1 MIKFI
6 EALIILI
13 FLVPLA
19 SNAQIINEQE
29 NLLFEDPF
37 FYEKFID
44 SKNIKS
50 ITGEFHYKRD
60 HQKMYNKGVI
70 VKYDFDKNG
79 KLKRKCNTIK
89 GPGNKIDTVFVFYE
103 YNSNGKLTTKRSVDH
118 SKSVALSYI
127 YDKKGNVLQQITFS
141 GSNYKASPEVL
152 SDDKPIKINIDKFEF
167 HTVSPGFKIKKFLNT
182 SGNPYREITYLF
194 NEEGKVIE
202 ERNTLLSIRRVEK
215 KQYQYNATGQLVKI
229 TEIPDVEKTIE
240 WIYAYNEQGRLI
252 EIRKLKNSEPVFFTQ
267 FMLDSQGRVI
277 NQLSR
282 NYSEKVIDVIKF
294 RYEFY

>member
-13 FLVPLA
+13 FLVSLA
-19 SNAQIINEQE
+19 SNAQIINEQQ

-50 ITGEFHYKRD
+50 VTGEFHYKRD

-70 VKYDFDKNG
+70 VQYDFDRNG
-79 KLKRKCNTIK
+79 KLRRKFNTVK
-89 GPGNKIDTVFVFYE
+89 EPGNKIDTVFVFYE
-103 YNSNGKLTTKRSVDH
+103 YNVNGKLSNKRSVDN

-152 SDDKPIKINIDKFEF
+152 SDDKPFKINIEKFEF
-167 HTVSPGFKIKKFLNT
+167 HSVSPEYKIKKFLNT

-194 NEEGKVIE
+194 NGEGKVIE

-215 KQYQYNATGQLVKI
+215 KQYQYSSTGQLVKI
-229 TEIPDVEKTIE
+229 TEIPNAEKTIE
-240 WIYAYNEQGRLI
+240 WVYIYNEQGRLI
-252 EIRKLKNSEPVFFTQ
+252 EIKKLKNSEPVFFTQ
-267 FMLDSQGRVI
+267 FMLDSQGLI
-277 NQLSR
+277 TNQISR
-282 NYSEKVIDVIKF
+282 NYTEKVIDVIKF